1 MLTNKAVCIHVK
13 KKCMPL
19 MKIQMI
25 QKVYHKLKILGKRKP
40 YICNEANEKV
50 SVELYTVEL
59 PSDQSKEKL

>member
-1 MLTNKAVCIHVK
+1 
-13 KKCMPL
+13 MPL

-25 QKVYHKLKILGKRKP
+25 QKVYHKLKILGKRKL
-40 YICNEANEKV
+40 YICNEAKEKV